1 MKKLCVVSLAFAVI
15 LSMTA
20 FAQYSPKEPAQKDQA
35 AQAPLKSIEGTVKA
49 EGDKITFVADK
60 DQKSWS
66 VENPEAL
73 KGHEGHHVQ
82 VKAHVYADKGSIH
95 IMEVKMLKGS
105 ATKKEEM
112 KK

>member
-1 MKKLCVVSLAFAVI
+1 MKTLFMVTLALAVI

-20 FAQYSPKEPAQKDQA
+20 FAQYSSKEPAQKDQA
-35 AQAPLKSIEGTVKA
+35 AQALLKSIDGTVKVD
-49 EGDKITFVADK
+49 GDKITFVADK
-60 DQKSWS
+60 DQKSWT
-66 VENPEAL
+66 VEKPEAL

-95 IMEVKMLKGS
+95 IMEVKMLKGGE
-105 ATKKEEM
+105 TKKEEM

>member
-20 FAQYSPKEPAQKDQA
+20 FAQYSSKEPAQKDQA
-35 AQAPLKSIEGTVKA
+35 AQAPLKSIEGTVKV

-60 DQKSWS
+60 DQESWS

-82 VKAHVYADKGSIH
+82 VKAHVDADKGSIH

>member
-1 MKKLCVVSLAFAVI
+1 MKKLCVVSLALAVI

-20 FAQYSPKEPAQKDQA
+20 FAQYSSKEPAQKDHA
-35 AQAPLKSIEGTVKA
+35 TQAPLKSIEGTVKV
-49 EGDKITFVADK
+49 EGDKITFVADN

-73 KGHEGHHVQ
+73 KSHEGHHVQ
-82 VKAHVYADKGSIH
+82 VKGHVDADKGSIH
-95 IMEVKMLKGS
+95 ITEVKMMKGG

>member
-1 MKKLCVVSLAFAVI
+1 MKMLFMVTLALAVI

-20 FAQYSPKEPAQKDQA
+20 FAQYSSKEPAQKDQA
-35 AQAPLKSIEGTVKA
+35 AQAPLKSIDGTVKA
-49 EGDKITFVADK
+49 DGDKITFVADK
-60 DQKSWS
+60 DRKSWA

-82 VKAHVYADKGSIH
+82 VKAHVDADKGSIH
-95 IMEVKMLKGS
+95 IRKVKMLKGGE
-105 ATKKEEM
+105 TKKEEM

>member
-1 MKKLCVVSLAFAVI
+1 MKKLCVVTLALSVI

-20 FAQYSPKEPAQKDQA
+20 FAQYSSKEPAQKDQA
-35 AQAPLKSIEGTVKA
+35 AQAPLKTIEGTVKV

-60 DQKSWS
+60 DQKSWT
-66 VENPEAL
+66 VANPKAL

-82 VKAHVYADKGSIH
+82 MKAHVYADKGSIH

>member
-1 MKKLCVVSLAFAVI
+1 MKMLFIVTLALAVI

-20 FAQYSPKEPAQKDQA
+20 FAQYSSKEPAQKDQA
-35 AQAPLKSIEGTVKA
+35 AQALQKSIDGTVKVD
-49 EGDKITFVADK
+49 GDKITFVADK
-60 DQKSWS
+60 DQKSWA

-82 VKAHVYADKGSIH
+82 VKAHLDADKGSIH
-95 IMEVKMLKGS
+95 VTEVKMLKGS
-105 ATKKEEM
+105 EPKKEEM